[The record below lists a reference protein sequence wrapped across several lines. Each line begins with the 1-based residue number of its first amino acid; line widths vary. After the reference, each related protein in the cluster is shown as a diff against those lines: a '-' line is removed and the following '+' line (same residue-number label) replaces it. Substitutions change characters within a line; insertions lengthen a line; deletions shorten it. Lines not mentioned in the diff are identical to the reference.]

1 MSDADPAPRYGE
13 RVDTDA
19 AGMPRVEGR
28 PAPGYGEYAPP
39 GWVSPVAAAERSA
52 GSEGS
57 EGAQDPAATTAVRTD
72 PRRPD
77 LRGPEARGPE
87 GRVPAQRGGY
97 EAPPPTGRPVPGP
110 PKASVRASSFNRF
123 ATIVLLAYGL
133 YFVIR
138 GALETSQFVRT
149 YVEEFRA
156 LGYIEGTFESGA
168 ILQAVA
174 VVSAVGSVVAFLLVA
189 IFAIRRLRA
198 GKRSWVVLLVAGLLA
213 NLVTGIAVVSVL
225 MNDPSFVGLPG

>member
-19 AGMPRVEGR
+19 AGVPRVEGR

-39 GWVSPVAAAERSA
+39 GWVSPVASVDQAEP
-52 GSEGS
+52 SET
-57 EGAQDPAATTAVRTD
+57 AQDPAATSAVRTD
-72 PRRPD
+72 PRRPGQPGPD
-77 LRGPEARGPE
+77 SRGPGHAG
-87 GRVPAQRGGY
+87 AY
-97 EAPPPTGRPVPGP
+97 DAPPPTGRPVPGP
-110 PKASVRASSFNRF
+110 PPRAVRAGSFNRF
-123 ATIVLLAYGL
+123 ATFVLLAYGL

-138 GALETSQFVRT
+138 GALETSQFVT
-149 YVEEFRA
+149 SYVEEFRTF
-156 LGYIEGTFESGA
+156 GYIEGTFQSGA
-168 ILQAVA
+168 TLHAVA
-174 VVSAVGSVVAFLLVA
+174 VVSAVGSVAAFLLVA

-213 NLVTGIAVVSVL
+213 NLITGIAVVSVL